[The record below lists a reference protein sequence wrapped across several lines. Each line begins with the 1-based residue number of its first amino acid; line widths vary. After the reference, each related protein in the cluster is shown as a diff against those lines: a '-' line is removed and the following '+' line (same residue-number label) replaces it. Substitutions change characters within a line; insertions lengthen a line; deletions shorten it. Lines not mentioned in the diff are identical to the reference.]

1 MINLNNQSFT
11 TLTLFDFGK
20 KWFWPFKEMAYANSN
35 FSNVK
40 GLEFNKVLG
49 TGSGDG
55 FSLIPDFS
63 TYAILSVWTTRD
75 YADLFFKNHK
85 KFIEYIN
92 NSNSFRHLEL
102 KAIKSHGFWDGKEPF
117 KSQEI
122 NQIDKDNSVAVITRA
137 TLNLN
142 RLISFWKSVPEASSA
157 IKNAKGVTFYKGIG
171 ELPFIQQATIS
182 IWKNN
187 DAINDFAYN
196 QKEHA
201 EIIKKTRKNNWYK
214 EDLFSRFIVVS
225 NSINKFKN

>member
-1 MINLNNQSFT
+1 MNNS
-11 TLTLFDFGK
+11 D
-20 KWFWPFKEMAYANSN
+20 
-35 FSNVK
+35 
-40 GLEFNKVLG
+40 NKVLRLNNFEDFG
-49 TGSGDG
+49 PSRLKLLKYIENNCLEYLINSGYSNVD
-55 FSLIPDFS
+55 PP
-63 TYAILSVWTTRD
+63 ILES
-75 YADLFFKNHK
+75 ADLFFKNHK
-85 KFIEYIN
+85 KFNEYIN

-214 EDLFSRFIVVS
+214 EDLFSRFIVLS
-225 NSINKFKN
+225 NSKNKFKN